1 MEWSLA
7 NLLIQL
13 FAGVLGGHAAASA
26 SKEHSFGAFGHT
38 VTGALGGALSGCFAQ
53 TAVATMV
60 TAAGSF
66 TEPTLVEQFIL
77 QGLTGAVAG
86 AAATLAVGFV
96 KHALDQHKSMKG

>member
-1 MEWSLA
+1 MEWTLT

-26 SKEHSFGAFGHT
+26 SKDHSFGAAGHT
-38 VTGALGGALSGCFAQ
+38 ATGALGGALSGFFLQ
-53 TAVATMV
+53 TLVATMV

-66 TEPTLVEQFIL
+66 TEPTLAEQIIL

-86 AAATLAVGFV
+86 GAATLAVGFV
-96 KHALDQHKSMKG
+96 KHAIDEHKSMKG